1 MRVFE
6 QYRLNG
12 IRRQPGLSFLSI
24 RWLGSVPVFRLFR
37 TLSTILPACFLIFLC
52 LISIAIILP
61 SFLFNELLPQPLLHG
76 SITFRRGKSS
86 EKHPWNNLRS
96 DSNFQETKRI
106 LASVRRDLLEAAHQ
120 LKNVNLE
127 HEIITKQMADARNE
141 LKILLLDIEDMEL
154 YRREL
159 IAKNRVPLYLPAAP
173 AVTSSN
179 DYKDKVTMT
188 SPSIPSFEAVFD
200 FSKCSIAGNFGIY
213 IYKPGENASE
223 HAVSYYNLF
232 SQFRIVTN
240 RPNDACILFAFVD
253 NTNDVK
259 DLKYW
264 NNGRNH
270 VLLNVGVNSLSHYSN
285 SVIVSALY
293 DYRMFKD
300 NFDISLN
307 VRVPN
312 YDKNHWKQLSPLL
325 PLARKYLLA
334 CVSRISEEISLNVKE
349 QLELLASSA
358 ESVGDQVFLDTNCQ
372 ENCTSRNNVY
382 SESVFALILFQTGQ
396 SPTTTFHDQLL
407 AALQYGAI
415 PVITTLL
422 PPLPF
427 MELLD
432 WRRAVYTLPLQRLP
446 ELHFILRS
454 FAPADILEMR
464 RQGRFLLEN
473 YLIDKKVVTETL
485 IAALRFRIGV
495 PGEQTIA
502 TQANPLF
509 GNQQFTAPHLVLV
522 KPYSYYWWN
531 SFGRVAGRSLEYI
544 INEPPFPSQFE
555 YGEGLEW
562 GFRPIAP
569 PASGATFS
577 SSLGGNRPRE
587 QFTVVLLTYQ
597 RDVVLASALE
607 RLNNMPYLNKVLVI
621 WNGREPPLERS
632 WPRLHVPVIF
642 INSTVNSLNNRFL
655 PYEQIKTEAVLSLD
669 DDIDLRQHEIIFAF
683 RVWREQ
689 RTKIVGFPARRH
701 SQQGNEILYDSNHT
715 CQFSMIL
722 TGAAF
727 IHKAYLYAYTY
738 GMPQVIRDKV
748 DEFMNC
754 EDLAMNFFVAHLT
767 REPPIKTTSK
777 WTLRCPACKTSLYK
791 RTAHYLQRHECIQFF
806 TQVYG
811 YNPLLFTQLRVDSY
825 NKIESDLMPKSKM
838 MNHNLHVNMIQKY
851 EYFFKYLHRI
861 NNIKLYTLQLLSTL
875 LLKVT
880 RSDSTV

>member
-1 MRVFE
+1 MRVSE
-6 QYRLNG
+6 QYRFG
-12 IRRQPGLSFLSI
+12 RIRRQSELSSI
-24 RWLGSVPVFRLFR
+24 SLRCMDSASVFRSLR
-37 TLSTILPACFLIFLC
+37 TISTILPVCFLIFLC
-52 LISIAIILP
+52 LMSIAFVLP
-61 SFLFNELLPQPLLHG
+61 SFLFNELHPQPPLHG
-76 SITFRRGKSS
+76 QIIFRRGRIS
-86 EKHPWNNLRS
+86 EKHSWNNPRT
-96 DSNFQETKRI
+96 DSNLQETKRI
-106 LASVRRDLLEAAHQ
+106 LASVRRDLLEAARQ
-120 LKNVNLE
+120 LENVNLE

-159 IAKNRVPLYLPAAP
+159 LAKNRVPLYLPMAP
-173 AVTSSN
+173 TVMPGNGYTDN
-179 DYKDKVTMT
+179 LIITT
-188 SPSIPSFEAVFD
+188 PSVASFEAVFD
-200 FSKCSIAGNFGIY
+200 
-213 IYKPGENASE
+213 
-223 HAVSYYNLF
+223 F

-259 DLKYW
+259 YLKYW

-270 VLLNVGVNSLSHYSN
+270 VLLNVGINPLSYYPNSI
-285 SVIVSALY
+285 IVSAPY
-293 DYRMFKD
+293 DHRNFKD

-312 YDKNHWKQLSPLL
+312 YNKDRWKQLSSLL
-325 PLARKYLLA
+325 PLTRKYLLS
-334 CVSRISEEISLNVKE
+334 CVGAVSEEISLAVKE
-349 QLELLASSA
+349 QLELLATSA
-358 ESVGDQVFLDTNCQ
+358 ESVGDRVFLDTSCKQ
-372 ENCTSRNNVY
+372 NCTSRNNIY
-382 SESVFALILFQTGQ
+382 IESMFSLILFQSGQ
-396 SPTTTFHDQLL
+396 SPTTAFHDQLL

-415 PVITTLL
+415 PVITTLQ

-427 MELLD
+427 MEWLD
-432 WRRAVYTLPLQRLP
+432 WRLAVYTLPLQRLP

-454 FAPADILEMR
+454 FAPSDILEMR

-473 YLIDKKVVTETL
+473 YLIDKKVVSETL

-495 PGEQTIA
+495 PGEQTVAI
-502 TQANPLF
+502 QANPLF
-509 GNQQFTAPHLVLV
+509 GNQQFTAPHLILV
-522 KPYSYYWWN
+522 KPVDEEYLGPREAPHKSSPYTHNFTSLQMYSYYWWN
-531 SFGRVAGRSLEYI
+531 NFGSVASRSLEYI

-577 SSLGGNRPRE
+577 SALGGNRPRE

-597 RDVVLASALE
+597 RDAVLASALE

-655 PYEQIKTEAVLSLD
+655 PYEQINTEAVLSLD

-689 RTKIVGFPARRH
+689 RMKIVGFPARRH
-701 SQQGNEILYDSNHT
+701 SQQGSEVLYDSNHT
-715 CQFSMIL
+715 CQLSMIL

-738 GMPQVIRDKV
+738 GMPQVIREKV

-754 EDLAMNFFVAHLT
+754 EDLAMNFLVAHLT
-767 REPPIKTTSK
+767 REPPIKATSK
-777 WTLRCPACKTSLYK
+777 WTLRCPACKTNLYQ
-791 RTAHYLQRHECIQFF
+791 RTTHYLQRHECIQFF
-806 TQVYG
+806 AQVYG
-811 YNPLLFTQLRVDSY
+811 YNPLLFTQLRVDSVLF
-825 NKIESDLMPKSKM
+825 KTRLPT
-838 MNHNLHVNMIQKY
+838 NHQKC
-851 EYFFKYLHRI
+851 FKY
-861 NNIKLYTLQLLSTL
+861 
-875 LLKVT
+875 V
-880 RSDSTV
+880 

>member
-1 MRVFE
+1 MRVSE
-6 QYRLNG
+6 QYRFG
-12 IRRQPGLSFLSI
+12 RIRRQSELSSI
-24 RWLGSVPVFRLFR
+24 SLRCMDSASV
-37 TLSTILPACFLIFLC
+37 
-52 LISIAIILP
+52 
-61 SFLFNELLPQPLLHG
+61 
-76 SITFRRGKSS
+76 FRRGRIS
-86 EKHPWNNLRS
+86 EKHSWNNPRT
-96 DSNFQETKRI
+96 DSNLQETKRI
-106 LASVRRDLLEAAHQ
+106 LASVRRDLLEAARQ
-120 LKNVNLE
+120 LENVNLE

-159 IAKNRVPLYLPAAP
+159 LAKNRVPLYLPMAP
-173 AVTSSN
+173 TVMPGNGYTDN
-179 DYKDKVTMT
+179 LIITT
-188 SPSIPSFEAVFD
+188 PSVASFEAVFD

-223 HAVSYYNLF
+223 HAMNYYNLF

-259 DLKYW
+259 YLKYW

-270 VLLNVGVNSLSHYSN
+270 VLLNVGINPLSYYPNSI
-285 SVIVSALY
+285 IVSAPY
-293 DYRMFKD
+293 DHRNFKD

-312 YDKNHWKQLSPLL
+312 YNKDRWKQLSSLL
-325 PLARKYLLA
+325 PLTRKYLLS
-334 CVSRISEEISLNVKE
+334 CVGAVSEEISLAVKE
-349 QLELLASSA
+349 QLELLATSA
-358 ESVGDQVFLDTNCQ
+358 ESVGDRVFLDTSCKQ
-372 ENCTSRNNVY
+372 NCTSRNNIY
-382 SESVFALILFQTGQ
+382 IESMFSLILFQSGQ
-396 SPTTTFHDQLL
+396 SPTTAFHDQLL

-415 PVITTLL
+415 PVITTLQ

-427 MELLD
+427 MEWLD
-432 WRRAVYTLPLQRLP
+432 WRLAVYTLPLQRLP

-454 FAPADILEMR
+454 FAPSDILEMR

-473 YLIDKKVVTETL
+473 YLIDKKVVSETL

-495 PGEQTIA
+495 PGEQTVAI
-502 TQANPLF
+502 QANPLF
-509 GNQQFTAPHLVLV
+509 GNQQFTAPHLILV
-522 KPYSYYWWN
+522 KPVDEEYLGPREAPHKSSPYTHNFTSLQMYSYYWWN
-531 SFGRVAGRSLEYI
+531 NFGSVASRSLEYI

-577 SSLGGNRPRE
+577 SALGGNRPRE

-597 RDVVLASALE
+597 RDAVLASALE

-655 PYEQIKTEAVLSLD
+655 PYEQINTEAVLSLD

-689 RTKIVGFPARRH
+689 RMKIVGFPARRH
-701 SQQGNEILYDSNHT
+701 SQQGSEVLYDSNHT
-715 CQFSMIL
+715 CQLSMIL

-738 GMPQVIRDKV
+738 GMPQVIREKV

-754 EDLAMNFFVAHLT
+754 EDLAMNFLVAHLT
-767 REPPIKTTSK
+767 REPPIKATSK
-777 WTLRCPACKTSLYK
+777 WTLRCPACKTNLYQ
-791 RTAHYLQRHECIQFF
+791 RTTHYLQRHECIQFF
-806 TQVYG
+806 AQVYG
-811 YNPLLFTQLRVDSY
+811 YNPLLFTQLRVDSVLF
-825 NKIESDLMPKSKM
+825 KTRLPT
-838 MNHNLHVNMIQKY
+838 NHQKC
-851 EYFFKYLHRI
+851 FKY
-861 NNIKLYTLQLLSTL
+861 
-875 LLKVT
+875 V
-880 RSDSTV
+880 

>member
-1 MRVFE
+1 MRVSE
-6 QYRLNG
+6 QYRLDG
-12 IRRQPGLSFLSI
+12 TGRQPELSSI
-24 RWLGSVPVFRLFR
+24 LLRCMGNASV
-37 TLSTILPACFLIFLC
+37 
-52 LISIAIILP
+52 
-61 SFLFNELLPQPLLHG
+61 
-76 SITFRRGKSS
+76 FRRGKSS
-86 EKHPWNNLRS
+86 EKYAWNNPWA
-96 DSNFQETKRI
+96 DSNLQETKRI
-106 LASVRRDLLEAAHQ
+106 LVSVRRDLLEAARQ
-120 LKNVNLE
+120 LGNINLE

-159 IAKNRVPLYLPAAP
+159 LAKNRVPLYLPMAP
-173 AVTSSN
+173 TVISGNGHMDDITGTPPNIA
-179 DYKDKVTMT
+179 
-188 SPSIPSFEAVFD
+188 SFEAVFN

-213 IYKPGENASE
+213 VYKPGENASE
-223 HAVSYYNLF
+223 HAMDYYNLF
-232 SQFRIVTN
+232 SQFHMLTN

-253 NTNDVK
+253 NSNDVK
-259 DLKYW
+259 HLKYW

-270 VLLNVGVNSLSHYSN
+270 VLLNVGINSLSYYPN

-293 DYRMFKD
+293 DHRKFKD

-307 VRVPN
+307 IRVPN
-312 YDKNHWKQLSPLL
+312 YNKNRWKELSSLL
-325 PLARKYLLA
+325 PLARKYLLSCA
-334 CVSRISEEISLNVKE
+334 GTTISEEISSDIKE

-358 ESVGDQVFLDTNCQ
+358 ESVGDRVFLDTSCK
-372 ENCTSRNNVY
+372 ENCTSRNNIY
-382 SESVFALILFQTGQ
+382 LESVFALILFQSGQ
-396 SPTTTFHDQLL
+396 SPTTVFHDQLL

-415 PVITTLL
+415 PVITTLQ

-427 MELLD
+427 MDWLD

-454 FAPADILEMR
+454 FAPSDILEMR

-473 YLIDKKVVTETL
+473 YLIDKKVVAETL
-485 IAALRFRIGV
+485 ISALRFRIGV
-495 PGEQTIA
+495 PGEQAVAI
-502 TQANPLF
+502 QANPLF
-509 GNQQFTAPHLVLV
+509 GNQQFTAPHLILV
-522 KPYSYYWWN
+522 KPVDEEYLGPREAPHKSSPYTHNFTSLQMYSYYWWN
-531 SFGRVAGRSLEYI
+531 NFGNVAGRSLEYI

-577 SSLGGNRPRE
+577 SALGGNRPRE

-597 RDVVLASALE
+597 RDAILASALE

-655 PYEQIKTEAVLSLD
+655 PYEQINTEAVLSLD

-701 SQQGNEILYDSNHT
+701 SQQGNDILYDSNHT
-715 CQFSMIL
+715 CQLSMIL

-738 GMPQVIRDKV
+738 GMPQVIKEKV

-754 EDLAMNFFVAHLT
+754 EDLAMNFLVAHLT

-777 WTLRCPACKTSLYK
+777 WTLRCPACKASLYQ
-791 RTAHYLQRHECIQFF
+791 RTTHYRQRHECIQFF
-806 TQVYG
+806 AQVYG
-811 YNPLLFTQLRVDSY
+811 YNPLLFTQLRVDSVLF
-825 NKIESDLMPKSKM
+825 KTRLPA
-838 MNHNLHVNMIQKY
+838 NHQKC
-851 EYFFKYLHRI
+851 FKY
-861 NNIKLYTLQLLSTL
+861 
-875 LLKVT
+875 V
-880 RSDSTV
+880 

>member
-1 MRVFE
+1 MK
-6 QYRLNG
+6 
-12 IRRQPGLSFLSI
+12 SI
-24 RWLGSVPVFRLFR
+24 YS
-37 TLSTILPACFLIFLC
+37 
-52 LISIAIILP
+52 
-61 SFLFNELLPQPLLHG
+61 
-76 SITFRRGKSS
+76 RRGKNS
-86 EKHPWNNLRS
+86 EKHQWNNPSTDANL
-96 DSNFQETKRI
+96 QETKRI
-106 LASVRRDLLEAAHQ
+106 LASVRRDLLEAARQ
-120 LKNVNLE
+120 LENVNLE
-127 HEIITKQMADARNE
+127 HEMITKRMTDAKNE

-159 IAKNRVPLYLPAAP
+159 LAKNRVPLYLPIAP
-173 AVTSSN
+173 VVMPRNEYMDKITVTG
-179 DYKDKVTMT
+179 
-188 SPSIPSFEAVFD
+188 PSIASFEAVFD

-232 SQFRIVTN
+232 SQFRMVTN

-259 DLKYW
+259 YLKYW

-270 VLLNVGVNSLSHYSN
+270 ILVNVGISSLSHYPN
-285 SVIVSALY
+285 SVIVSAMY
-293 DYRMFKD
+293 DYGKFKD

-312 YDKNHWKQLSPLL
+312 YNKDRWKQLSSLL
-325 PLARKYLLA
+325 PLTRKYLLS
-334 CVSRISEEISLNVKE
+334 CVGAISEGVPSAVKE

-358 ESVGDQVFLDTNCQ
+358 ESVGDRVFLDTNCE
-372 ENCTSRNNVY
+372 ENCISGNNIY
-382 SESVFALILFQTGQ
+382 PESVFALILFQSGQ
-396 SPTTTFHDQLL
+396 NPTTAFHDQLL
-407 AALQYGAI
+407 AAFQYGAI
-415 PVITTLL
+415 PVITTLQ

-427 MELLD
+427 MDWLD

-464 RQGRFLLEN
+464 RQGRFLFEN
-473 YLIDKKVVTETL
+473 YLIDKKVVAETL

-495 PGEQTIA
+495 PGEQA
-502 TQANPLF
+502 VAVRANPLF
-509 GNQQFTAPHLVLV
+509 DNQQFTAPHLILV
-522 KPYSYYWWN
+522 KLVDEEYLGPREAPHMSSPYTHNFTSLQMYSYYWWN
-531 SFGRVAGRSLEYI
+531 NFGHVAGRSLEYI
-544 INEPPFPSQFE
+544 VNEPPFPSQFE
-555 YGEGLEW
+555 YGEGLEL

-577 SSLGGNRPRE
+577 SALGGNRPRE

-597 RDVVLASALE
+597 RDAVLASALE

-655 PYEQIKTEAVLSLD
+655 PYEQINTEAVLSLD

-715 CQFSMIL
+715 CQLSMIL

-727 IHKAYLYAYTY
+727 IHKTYLYAYTY
-738 GMPQVIRDKV
+738 GMPQVIREKV

-754 EDLAMNFFVAHLT
+754 EDLAMNFLVAHIT

-777 WTLRCPACKTSLYK
+777 WTLRCPACKTSLYQ

-811 YNPLLFTQLRVDSY
+811 YNPLLFTQLRVDSVLF
-825 NKIESDLMPKSKM
+825 KTRLPT
-838 MNHNLHVNMIQKY
+838 NHQKC
-851 EYFFKYLHRI
+851 FKY
-861 NNIKLYTLQLLSTL
+861 
-875 LLKVT
+875 V
-880 RSDSTV
+880 

>member
-1 MRVFE
+1 MRLLE
-6 QYRLNG
+6 RSRLDG
-12 IRRQPGLSFLSI
+12 IRQ
-24 RWLGSVPVFRLFR
+24 LGDSLTLKGCRGNASVLLLFR

-52 LISIAIILP
+52 FISIAFILP
-61 SFLFNELLPQPLLHG
+61 SFLFNELLPQSPLHG
-76 SITFRRGKSS
+76 PITFRKGENWER
-86 EKHPWNNLRS
+86 HPWTNPRT
-96 DSNFQETKRI
+96 DSNLQETKRI
-106 LASVRRDLLEAAHQ
+106 LASVRRDLLEAARQ

-127 HEIITKQMADARNE
+127 HEIISKQMADARNE

-159 IAKNRVPLYLPAAP
+159 LAKNHVPLYLPVNP
-173 AVTSSN
+173 VVMPIRYKNNSDQEPVTNSN
-179 DYKDKVTMT
+179 LA
-188 SPSIPSFEAVFD
+188 SFEAVFD

-213 IYKPGENASE
+213 IYKPGENASK
-223 HAVSYYNLF
+223 HAISYYNLF
-232 SQFRIVTN
+232 SQFRMVTN
-240 RPNDACILFAFVD
+240 QPNNACILFAFVD

-259 DLKYW
+259 HLKYW
-264 NNGRNH
+264 NDGRNH
-270 VLLNVGVNSLSHYSN
+270 VLLNVGINSLSNFPN
-285 SVIVSALY
+285 SIIVSALY
-293 DYRMFKD
+293 GYGEFKD
-300 NFDISLN
+300 SFDISLN
-307 VRVPN
+307 VRVPDYN
-312 YDKNHWKQLSPLL
+312 KNRWKQLSSLL
-325 PLARKYLLA
+325 PLTRKYLLSCIGA
-334 CVSRISEEISLNVKE
+334 IPKEFSSTVRE
-349 QLELLASSA
+349 QLEFMASSA
-358 ESVGDQVFLDTNCQ
+358 ESVGDRVFLDTNCKK
-372 ENCTSRNNVY
+372 NCTSRSNFY
-382 SESVFALILFQTGQ
+382 SESLFALIFFQTGQ
-396 SPTTTFHDQLL
+396 SPTTVFHDQLL

-427 MELLD
+427 MEWLD
-432 WRRAVYTLPLQRLP
+432 WRRAVFTLPLQRLP

-454 FAPADILEMR
+454 FAPSDILEMR

-473 YLIDKKVVTETL
+473 YLIDKKVVAEAL

-495 PGEQTIA
+495 PGEQAIA
-502 TQANPLF
+502 VQGNPLF
-509 GNQQFTAPHLVLV
+509 CNQQFTAPHLVLV
-522 KPYSYYWWN
+522 KPLDEEYLGPREAPHMSSPYTHNYTSLHMYSYHWWN
-531 SFGRVAGRSLEYI
+531 NFGHIAGRSMEYI

-577 SSLGGNRPRE
+577 NALGGNRPRE

-597 RDVVLASALE
+597 RDAVLAAALE

-621 WNGREPPLERS
+621 WNGHQAPLERS

-655 PYEQIKTEAVLSLD
+655 PYKQINTEAVLSLD

-715 CQFSMIL
+715 CQLSMIL

-738 GMPQVIRDKV
+738 GMPQVIREKV

-754 EDLAMNFFVAHLT
+754 EDLAMNFLVSHIT

-777 WTLRCPACKTSLYK
+777 WTLRCPTCKTSLYQ
-791 RTAHYLQRHECIQFF
+791 RTTHYLQRHECIQFF

-811 YNPLLFTQLRVDSY
+811 YNPLLFTQLRVDSVLF
-825 NKIESDLMPKSKM
+825 KTRLPT
-838 MNHNLHVNMIQKY
+838 NHQKC
-851 EYFFKYLHRI
+851 FKY
-861 NNIKLYTLQLLSTL
+861 
-875 LLKVT
+875 V
-880 RSDSTV
+880 